1 MVVRATVAAVGWAS
15 ITKDWTP
22 SSAADFAT
30 VPPPSLEAGGDEA
43 VDCAFEWQERK
54 KAIEDKKRE
63 RIN

>member
-15 ITKDWTP
+15 ITKDGT
-22 SSAADFAT
+22 SAADFAT
-30 VPPPSLEAGGDEA
+30 VPPRSLEAGGDEA
-43 VDCAFEWQERK
+43 VDCAFEWEGRK